1 MERGF
6 VVAVDV
12 GTTSVRA
19 GVLDRRGLT
28 LAHAEYPILMHR
40 PQAGHAEHD
49 SEDIWNA
56 VCRAVRDAREAAGVA
71 PQAVA
76 AIGFDATCS
85 IVVRGRNGE
94 QVTVSTSG
102 EARWDTIAWLDHR
115 AAAEADRCTATGHEV
130 VSHSGGAISP
140 EMATPKLAWL
150 KSNLPESWARAAHFF
165 DLADFLTWKAS
176 GSTERSVCTLG
187 CKWAYLAHRDSPWP
201 LEYFD
206 AIGIGDML
214 ERGGMPAAAMP
225 VGTDLG
231 SLTRQAA
238 AALGLPPA
246 CRVAAGLIDAHAG
259 ALAALGAHA
268 GDPHD
273 LPRRA
278 ALVAGTSS
286 CVTTLTKNAFKVDGI
301 WGPYLGAAL
310 PGLWL
315 SEGGQSVSGGL
326 LDHLIQIHGAGQTA
340 DHAMHE
346 RICSR
351 IGELRSIEG
360 ISLASRLHILP
371 DFHGNRS
378 PAGDPHALG
387 VISGIS
393 LDPSFD
399 GLCRLYWR
407 AAIAVALG
415 IRQIVETM
423 NASGHS
429 IDTLHLVG
437 GHTRSPLLM
446 QLYADATGC
455 EVITPDTPSAM
466 LLGTATA
473 AATAA
478 GWHSTLVDAC
488 RALRQDVTHI
498 RPDMQAFA
506 HYERDYRI
514 LKRMQ
519 AHRAEIENLSRAP

>member
-1 MERGF
+1 MERDF

-12 GTTSVRA
+12 GTASVRA
-19 GVLDRRGLT
+19 GVLDRRGHT
-28 LAHAEYPILMHR
+28 LAHAEHPIAMYR
-40 PQAGHAEHD
+40 PKADHAEHD

-56 VCRAVRDAREAAGVA
+56 VCLAVREARDKAQVA
-71 PQAVA
+71 PTAIA

-85 IVVRGRNGE
+85 IVVRGQDGE

-115 AAAEADRCTATGHEV
+115 AAVEADRCTATGDEV
-130 VSHSGGAISP
+130 VAHSGGAISP

-150 KSNLPESWARAAHFF
+150 KTHLPESWAKAGHFF

-176 GSTERSVCTLG
+176 GSTHRSICTLG
-187 CKWAYLAHRDSPWP
+187 CKWAYFAHRDEPWP
-201 LEYFD
+201 RDYLN

-214 ERGGMPAAAMP
+214 ERGGMPALAMP
-225 VGTDLG
+225 VGTNFG
-231 SLTRQAA
+231 PLTQAA
-238 AALGLPPA
+238 AANLGLTPA
-246 CRVAAGLIDAHAG
+246 CHVAAGLIDAHAG
-259 ALAALGAHA
+259 ALAALGPYAEN
-268 GDPHD
+268 PSD
-273 LPRRA
+273 LSRRA

-286 CVTTLTKNAFKVDGI
+286 CVTALTTNALKIDGI
-301 WGPYLGAAL
+301 WGPYLGVTL

-346 RICSR
+346 RIGKR
-351 IGELRSIEG
+351 IVELRAAEG
-360 ISLASRLHILP
+360 DAFGARLHILP

-378 PAGDPHALG
+378 PVGDPHALG
-387 VISGIS
+387 VISGLS

-407 AAIAVALG
+407 AAIAIVLG
-415 IRQIVETM
+415 IRQIIEAM
-423 NASGHS
+423 NEAGHS

-455 EVITPDTPSAM
+455 EVIILDTPSAM
-466 LLGTATA
+466 LLGTAAT

-478 GWHSTLVDAC
+478 GWHPTLAE
-488 RALRQDVTHI
+488 ASGAFQQDTTHI
-498 RPDMQAFA
+498 RPDPQARA
-506 HYERDYRI
+506 RYNRDY
-514 LKRMQ
+514 LVLQRMQ
-519 AHRAEIENLSRAP
+519 AHRAEIESLSRTP